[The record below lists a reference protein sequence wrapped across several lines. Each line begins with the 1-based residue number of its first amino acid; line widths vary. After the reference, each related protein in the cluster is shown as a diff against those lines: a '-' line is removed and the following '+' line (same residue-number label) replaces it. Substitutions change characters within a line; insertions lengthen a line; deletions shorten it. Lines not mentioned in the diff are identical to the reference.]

1 MPDDIDRESPTGVT
15 PLVLHLLDFKSAEDD
30 LETTTKKFTLSIYM
44 DDVIVRSHVTIY
56 RFPVV

>member
-15 PLVLHLLDFKSAEDD
+15 PLVLHSLDFKSAEDD
-30 LETTTKKFTLSIYM
+30 FEATANKFTLSLYM

>member
-15 PLVLHLLDFKSAEDD
+15 PLVLHSLDFKSAEDD